1 MFTSATRCGAGTPYI
16 TFGNAIPGHVLHGPV
31 LQTFTVHSEVRCRE
45 LCIEHG
51 RCESY
56 NYGSS
61 NNQQPQTCE
70 VLDRDHTNYTHR
82 EKDGFRF
89 VAGKVYHGRGTC
101 EALCVCGM
109 KGGGGGGGGGGMGG
123 GGNDQFGSCEMLFS
137 TFSLAIF
144 SKNSM
149 DIILLAEAII
159 HSPPLAHPP
168 PLPPRPLCTDLA
180 PRLEADHLISGVE
193 VERFSYIHISSRLF
207 WATHGCTYPSLA
219 VVRVKIGASMFP

>member
-109 KGGGGGGGGGGMGG
+109 KGGGGVGVGGWVVEGMTNLEAVKCYFRRFLGRYFLKI
-123 GGNDQFGSCEMLFS
+123 QWISFCLRRRLS
-137 TFSLAIF
+137 TPLP
-144 SKNSM
+144 
-149 DIILLAEAII
+149 
-159 HSPPLAHPP
+159 SPIPPP